1 MRFTIGIAIKQKLDG
16 SYVVC
21 AATWFAQKPSF
32 KLTDADIAGMKEDL
46 LALVFTEGKK
56 EATTIN
62 SAIARSIEQLFIK
75 ELIANPEN
83 GYPPIVIH
91 APPQARVISTKYK
104 FTPVR
109 GCWLMNCAKNAIEEY
124 YVTQL
129 SKAGRYAS
137 TRHVA
142 AVRSMPKNIAARR
155 PRSSSV
161 HIHKHSA
168 GPSAATGSRSR
179 VKRGV

>member
-1 MRFTIGIAIKQKLDG
+1 MRFTIGIATKQKLDG
-16 SYVVC
+16 SYIVC
-21 AATWFAQKPSF
+21 AATWFAQKPPF
-32 KLTDADIAGMKEDL
+32 KLTDADIDEMKEEL
-46 LALVFTEGKK
+46 LSLVFTEGKK
-56 EATTIN
+56 EAVTIN

-83 GYPPIVIH
+83 GYPPIIIH
-91 APPQARVISTKYK
+91 APPHARVISTKHK
-104 FTPVR
+104 FTPAR

-137 TRHVA
+137 ARDIK
-142 AVRSMPKNIAARR
+142 AVRTLPKSPAARR
-155 PRSSSV
+155 SCSPGV
-161 HIHKHSA
+161 HIQKHRVRPCAPASS
-168 GPSAATGSRSR
+168 GSR